1 MRIKKYL
8 SYKEVM
14 KTAGESG
21 STFSTKSYILV
32 MILFQTALFG
42 AGILYHLQWWGLI
55 AVQMFCL
62 LCVPVLLNHFFMQ
75 KKKTIQFNEV
85 DVYLHQMV
93 YSFQRCP
100 KISLAL
106 DDTVKVLNGQM
117 RSVVNQAIY
126 LLTCGEKETV
136 YQDAL
141 NIIEA
146 DYACP
151 RLKTLHRFLISIEEK
166 GGRYHHSLEVLL
178 SDFDRWVNR
187 VYKYQQDVKQ
197 IKKNA
202 LIGILLSFM
211 LASVSV
217 FIGLILQS
225 TSDIHINIVQEELYQ
240 VVSVFFILFNIL
252 YFLFIQI
259 QYDCNWLSNERTEE
273 KVMQDYRMAF
283 QTRNKAVK
291 YFSAGIGAAGFILAI
306 LLAYGFNIWTG
317 AAVAMLSLYMLAT
330 PSINK
335 RKAFIRLQEDV
346 YMAFSEWLRDV
357 VINLQDEPL
366 QAAIEETYDH
376 CPAVLKASLYKFI
389 LELENAPS
397 DVRPFYHFLSEFQ
410 LLDISSTIKTLYAAS
425 ELQSDEIELTVNTLI
440 KRNYEM
446 VDKHEKIKNRDSISV
461 MRFGEYIPMVF
472 VSVKMSVDMLL
483 IITNYL

>member
-1 MRIKKYL
+1 MRIRKCL
-8 SYKEVM
+8 SYKEVL

-21 STFSTKSYILV
+21 SAFSIKGYMLAMLI
-32 MILFQTALFG
+32 FQTALLG
-42 AGILYHLQWWGLI
+42 AGFLYHLQWWGLI
-55 AVQMFCL
+55 AVEIFSL
-62 LCVPVLLNHFFMQ
+62 LCVPTLLTHFFMQ
-75 KKKTIQFNEV
+75 KKENIRFNEV
-85 DVYLHQMV
+85 DVYLHQMI

-117 RSVVNQAIY
+117 QSSVNQAIH
-126 LLTCGEKETV
+126 LLECGEQETV

-146 DYACP
+146 GYACP
-151 RLKTLHRFLISIEEK
+151 RLKTLHRFLINIEEK
-166 GGRYHHSLEVLL
+166 GGQYHHSLEVLL
-178 SDFDRWVNR
+178 SDFDRWVKR

-202 LIGILLSFM
+202 LIGILLSFI

-225 TSDIHINIVQEELYQ
+225 TSNIHINIVQEELYQ

-259 QYDCNWLSNERTEE
+259 QYDCNWLNNERTEQ

-283 QTRNKAVK
+283 QTGKKAVK
-291 YFSAGIGAAGFILAI
+291 YFSAVVGSVGFLLAV
-306 LLAYGFNIWTG
+306 LLAYGCNLWAG
-317 AAVAMLSLYMLAT
+317 AAAAVLSLYLLAT
-330 PSINK
+330 PSINRK
-335 RKAFIRLQEDV
+335 KAFGRIQEDV

-366 QAAIEETYDH
+366 QAAIEDTYDH
-376 CPAVLKASLYKFI
+376 CPAVLKESLRTFI
-389 LELENAPS
+389 LELENTPS
-397 DVRPFYHFLSEFQ
+397 DVRPFYHFLSEFE
-410 LLDISSTIKTLYAAS
+410 LLDISSTIKTLYAVS
-425 ELQSDEIELTVNTLI
+425 ELKAEEMELTINTLI

-446 VDKHEKIKNRDSISV
+446 VDKHEKIKNQDSISV

-472 VSVKMSVDMLL
+472 VSIKMSVDMLL